1 MSNTFRKNIEAPNWI
16 KNQAIYEVNLRQYT
30 KGGTFGEFEEHLPRL
45 KELGVGVLWFMPIQP
60 IGQKSRKGS
69 LGSYYSIQN
78 YTAINPEFGTMEEF
92 KSLVKKIH
100 DLGMKVII
108 DWVANH
114 TAWDHHWTID
124 HPDFFDRNEN
134 GDFLPPNPEWTDV
147 IHLNYGNPA
156 LWYEMIS
163 QMEFWIRETDV
174 DGFRCDMAHLVTTLF
189 WNHARYHL
197 DKVKPV
203 FMLAETE
210 NHDLVEFAF
219 DVIYNW
225 KLLHGL
231 NDLAAGRIN
240 AADVLTIAKN
250 GADYLPK
257 GAAELNF
264 TENHDENSW
273 NGSAIERIHYFL
285 EPVTVL
291 TFTLPGIPLIYSGQE
306 AGNYKRLSFFD
317 KDEIPWKEDKM
328 SRLYQ
333 TLIEV
338 RKRNPALWS
347 GSGSSGFQMLTTSFS
362 PQVAAFKRFSGENE
376 VIVVANLGHT
386 EVTGVVEMNA
396 DAGAYLDIFTLKEYN
411 PASSCQLTLPAFGY
425 KVCEKNVISNLS
437 NT

>member
-1 MSNTFRKNIEAPNWI
+1 MQKKTTTIDWI
-16 KNQAIYEVNLRQYT
+16 KNQVIYEVNLRQYT
-30 KGGTFGEFEEHLPRL
+30 QGGTFREFEEHLPRL
-45 KELGVGVLWFMPIQP
+45 KELGVGVLWLMPVQP
-60 IGQKSRKGS
+60 IGEKNRKGT

-78 YTAINPEFGTMEEF
+78 YTSVNPEFGTLEEF
-92 KSLVKKIH
+92 KVLVKKIH

-124 HPDFFDRNEN
+124 HPDFYDRNEK

-156 LWYEMIS
+156 LWFEMIR
-163 QMEFWIRETDV
+163 QMEFWIREADI

-197 DKVKPV
+197 DKIKPV

-210 NHDLVEFAF
+210 NHDLLEFAF

-231 NDLAAGRIN
+231 NDLAAGRLN
-240 AADVLTIAKN
+240 APDILKIAQN
-250 GADYLPK
+250 SVRYLSK

-273 NGSAIERIHYFL
+273 NGSAIERIHYYL
-285 EPVTVL
+285 EPITVL

-306 AGNYKRLSFFD
+306 AGNYKRLDFFD
-317 KDEIPWKEDKM
+317 KDKIPWKEDKM

-333 TLIEV
+333 TLIEL
-338 RKRNPALWS
+338 RKRNPALWA
-347 GSGSSGFQMLTTSFS
+347 GNEPGGFQVLPTDQ
-362 PQVAAFKRFSGENE
+362 PDKIAVFKRYSGDSEI
-376 VIVVANLGHT
+376 IVMANLSSA
-386 EVTGVVEMNA
+386 EVSVSLDLPNNYSF
-396 DAGAYLDIFTLKEYN
+396 YLDAFSLKEYC
-411 PASSCQLTLPAFGY
+411 PDMTRQITLPAFGY
-425 KVCEKNVISNLS
+425 RVCEKAPE
-437 NT
+437 

>member
-1 MSNTFRKNIEAPNWI
+1 MQKKTTTIDWI
-16 KNQAIYEVNLRQYT
+16 KNQVIYEVNLRQYT
-30 KGGTFGEFEEHLPRL
+30 QGGTFREFEEHLPRL
-45 KELGVGVLWFMPIQP
+45 KELGVGVLWLMPVQP
-60 IGQKSRKGS
+60 IGEKNRKGT

-78 YTAINPEFGTMEEF
+78 YTSVNPEFGTLEEF
-92 KSLVKKIH
+92 KVLVKKIH

-124 HPDFFDRNEN
+124 HPDFYDRNEK

-156 LWYEMIS
+156 LWFEMIR
-163 QMEFWIRETDV
+163 QMEFWIREADI

-197 DKVKPV
+197 DKIKPV

-210 NHDLVEFAF
+210 NHDLLEFAF

-240 AADVLTIAKN
+240 APDILNIAQN
-250 GADYLPK
+250 SVRYLSK

-273 NGSAIERIHYFL
+273 NGSAIERIHYYL
-285 EPVTVL
+285 EPITVL

-306 AGNYKRLSFFD
+306 AGNYKRLDFFD

-333 TLIEV
+333 TLIEL
-338 RKRNPALWS
+338 RKRNPALWA
-347 GSGSSGFQMLTTSFS
+347 GNEPGGFQVLPTDQ
-362 PQVAAFKRFSGENE
+362 PDKIAVFKRYSGDSEI
-376 VIVVANLGHT
+376 IVMANLSSA
-386 EVTGVVEMNA
+386 EVSVSLDLPNNYSF
-396 DAGAYLDIFTLKEYN
+396 YLDAFSLKEYC
-411 PASSCQLTLPAFGY
+411 PDMTRQITLPAFGY
-425 KVCEKNVISNLS
+425 RVCEKAPE
-437 NT
+437 